1 MGESS
6 LAENPDRTG
15 ARQVRTG
22 RTVRWAVAPP
32 RPTVDDVLAVDGRGA
47 VVVLGPIATD
57 IAALSRRPIAE
68 RDIVATLELDSAEVS
83 SVVDQ
88 MVADGLLVV
97 V

>member
-1 MGESS
+1 M
-6 LAENPDRTG
+6 
-15 ARQVRTG
+15 
-22 RTVRWAVAPP
+22 
-32 RPTVDDVLAVDGRGA
+32 
-47 VVVLGPIATD
+47 VVLGPIATD